1 MKLLILSLVTL
12 FGAIGL
18 FDSTRF
24 DHLDITSDKFDISW
38 DDITDELC
46 P

>member
-1 MKLLILSLVTL
+1 MKLFILSLVTL

-18 FDSTRF
+18 FDSTMF

-38 DDITDELC
+38 DEITEDLW

>member
-1 MKLLILSLVTL
+1 MKLFILSLVTL
-12 FGAIGL
+12 FGAIGI
-18 FDSTRF
+18 FDSTKY
-24 DHLDITSDKFDISW
+24 DHLDITGDQFDISW